1 MKKLKDK
8 DNFEQKFHS
17 KFLPLKFSFKSLN
30 DKKEIEWNIKIINKK
45 LNIIHILNNLEQIEK
60 MKKETDIDF
69 LSNQNLSSN
78 LSIIPENA
86 IKNNNFILDQN
97 GKKTNILTKII
108 PKDYK
113 NQ

>member
-1 MKKLKDK
+1 MIKLKEK
-8 DNFEQKFHS
+8 EVFEKKFQS
-17 KFLPLKFSFKSLN
+17 KFLPLNFTTKSYN

-69 LSNQNLSSN
+69 LSNQNLSSY